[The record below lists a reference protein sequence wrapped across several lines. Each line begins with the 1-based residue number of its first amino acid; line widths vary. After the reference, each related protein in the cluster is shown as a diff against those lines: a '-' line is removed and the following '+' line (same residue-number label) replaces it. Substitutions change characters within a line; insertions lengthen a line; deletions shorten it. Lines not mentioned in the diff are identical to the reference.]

1 MPYAACRLRC
11 PLLHRLA
18 YRLFHKRTAL
28 LAVQY
33 AARLGPGPGASPAA
47 AAAGPGR
54 PTTAAAATGDP
65 RGSGGSGA
73 GGGGKGSGGG
83 GAAGTGGGT
92 QAPRTAGRT
101 ERPAGSEAGGREAG
115 GRARRVNAVEAE
127 RQDGDAGSSGGGDG
141 GGGFV
146 NDAWSSDGDDGEWL
160 VEAAGAGGVC
170 VHSDA
175 ADRAAIRGGDVGDGV
190 GGADAEL
197 RRDVRHALQLSQ
209 VHAPAWLA
217 SLAFALHPVHTEVS

>member
-1 MPYAACRLRC
+1 MLLSTCMPHAACRLCC

-28 LAVQY
+28 LAVHY
-33 AARLGPGPGASPAA
+33 AARLGPGPVSPAA

-65 RGSGGSGA
+65 AGSGA
-73 GGGGKGSGGG
+73 GGGGKGSGT
-83 GAAGTGGGT
+83 GAAGGIGQGA
-92 QAPRTAGRT
+92 QAAQPAGRT
-101 ERPAGSEAGGREAG
+101 DRPAGREAA
-115 GRARRVNAVEAE
+115 GRVRRVNAVEAE
-127 RQDGDAGSSGGGDG
+127 LQEVDSSGGDG
-141 GGGFV
+141 GGFV
-146 NDAWSSDGDDGEWL
+146 DDAWTSDGDDGEWL
-160 VEAAGAGGVC
+160 AEAAGAGGGC

-175 ADRAAIRGGDVGDGV
+175 ADKAAVRGGGV
-190 GGADAEL
+190 GAGSGADGEL